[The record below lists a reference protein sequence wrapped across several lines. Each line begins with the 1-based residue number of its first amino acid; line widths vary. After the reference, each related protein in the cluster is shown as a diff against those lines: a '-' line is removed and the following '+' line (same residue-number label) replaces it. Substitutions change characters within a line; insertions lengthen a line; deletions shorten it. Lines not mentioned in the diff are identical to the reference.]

1 MAPLQGA
8 STNGRRSRL
17 ARDYSSGILPG
28 SYSASPIK
36 NPLSCI
42 YNVASLAALGIHPAP
57 FCAAFTRGSTT
68 FRLPSKSF
76 TREPRVRQKPRAA
89 ADALPGAKN
98 MAPLQGAS
106 TDGRRS
112 RLARDYSS
120 GILPSSYSTHSLNLF
135 PAGRR
140 SRLARDYSSG
150 ILPGSYSASP
160 IKNPL
165 RCIYNVASLAALGK
179 LKIKPQA
186 WRVPW
191 ADGRILP
198 LPIVN

>member
-1 MAPLQGA
+1 MFIAIRGSIVLKLPI
-8 STNGRRSRL
+8 GRKTWRDARRKHPRETRAWAHCRSRL

-36 NPLSCI
+36 NPLRCI
-42 YNVASLAALGIHPAP
+42 YNIASLAALGIHPAP

-76 TREPRVRQKPRAA
+76 TRDPRVRQKPRAA

-120 GILPSSYSTHSLNLF
+120 GILP
-135 PAGRR
+135 G
-140 SRLARDYSSG
+140 
-150 ILPGSYSASP
+150 
-160 IKNPL
+160 
-165 RCIYNVASLAALGK
+165 
-179 LKIKPQA
+179 
-186 WRVPW
+186 
-191 ADGRILP
+191 
-198 LPIVN
+198 